1 LELELSTL
9 EQRILR
15 SVLGYG
21 QTNEVRLKAD
31 FLPNSGEIGACIES
45 LVIKGFLEKRAG
57 EILASRKVIKIAD
70 LLGDP
75 PIRPLTLHG

>member
-1 LELELSTL
+1 MELSTL

-21 QTNEVRLKAD
+21 QTNEARLKAD
-31 FLPNSGEIGACIES
+31 FLTNRDEIEACIQS

-57 EILASRKVIKIAD
+57 EILASRKATNIAD

-75 PIRPLTLHG
+75 PVRPLTLHG

>member
-1 LELELSTL
+1 MELSTL

-21 QTNEVRLKAD
+21 QTNEARLKAD
-31 FLPNSGEIGACIES
+31 FLPNSDEIGACIES
-45 LVIKGFLEKRAG
+45 LVIKEFLEKRAG
-57 EILASRKVIKIAD
+57 EILVSRKAMNIAE

-75 PIRPLTLHG
+75 PVRPLTLHG